1 MQTGISVAAKKITGT
16 LHKLT
21 SGSLVD
27 VWGEG
32 YFIGL
37 KFSNFSSGIT
47 YADVKVGITPTEGAG
62 LLTLEDDTLA
72 VFKVTNKAT
81 QDIEVVQAKT
91 GVGRLAEFFDL
102 SGLTLD

>member
-1 MQTGISVAAKKITGT
+1 MQTSISVAGKAITGT

-37 KFSNFSSGIT
+37 GFSNFTSGVT
-47 YADVKVGITPTEGAG
+47 YENVQVAIMPTEGAG
-62 LLTLEDDTLA
+62 LTTLDDDCLA
-72 VFKVTNKAT
+72 VFKVTDKNT
-81 QDIEVVQAKT
+81 QKIEVVQTKT
-91 GVGRLAEFFDL
+91 GVGKLAEFFDL

>member
-1 MQTGISVAAKKITGT
+1 MQTSVTVSGKAITGT

-37 KFSNFSSGIT
+37 YFSSFASGIT
-47 YADVKVGITPTEGAG
+47 YADTKVGIMPTEGAG
-62 LLTLEDDTLA
+62 LVTLEDDCLA
-72 VFKVTNKAT
+72 VFKVTDKDS
-81 QDIEVVQAKT
+81 QRIEVVQAKD
-91 GVGRLAEFFDL
+91 GVGRLAEFYDL

>member
-1 MQTGISVAAKKITGT
+1 MQTSVSVSGKSITGT

-47 YADVKVGITPTEGAG
+47 YADTQVGLAPTQGSG
-62 LLTLEDDTLA
+62 LVTLDDDCLA
-72 VFKVTNKAT
+72 VLKVTNKDT
-81 QDIEVVQAKT
+81 QRIEVVQSKA

>member
-1 MQTGISVAAKKITGT
+1 MQTGITVSGKNITGT

-47 YADVKVGITPTEGAG
+47 YADVQVGLAPTEGAG
-62 LLTLEDDTLA
+62 LVTLDDDTLA
-72 VFKVTNKAT
+72 VFKVTNKNT
-81 QDIEVVQAKT
+81 QRIEVVQAKA
-91 GVGRLAEFFDL
+91 GVGRLAEFFNL